1 MARWTMKGQYME
13 ACSCNFLC
21 PCIPKNAT
29 TPATYDFCK
38 VALAF
43 AVDAVDQRPSIRNN
57 DGSPRVGFDAF
68 WTQVAVPRLL
78 DPEASARKIER

>member
-1 MARWTMKGQYME
+1 MAGWTMKGQYME

-29 TPATYDFCK
+29 TPATHDFCK

-43 AVDAVDQRPSIRNN
+43 PS
-57 DGSPRVGFDAF
+57 
-68 WTQVAVPRLL
+68 T
-78 DPEASARKIER
+78 PEARGVRLDGVRLSSSRNRRR